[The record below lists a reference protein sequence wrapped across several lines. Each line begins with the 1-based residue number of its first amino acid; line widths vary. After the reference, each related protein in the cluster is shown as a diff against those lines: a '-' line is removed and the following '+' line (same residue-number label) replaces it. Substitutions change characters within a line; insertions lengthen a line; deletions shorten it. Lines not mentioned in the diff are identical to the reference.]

1 MSTAT
6 DTLPAFPADFANEGT
21 GFYCTVPLQWPNP
34 WTANPNHKGSYPGDC
49 WQHFD
54 TYGDVESHRAE
65 AHPVWYAEEV
75 QYRHRKADR
84 AAHPQPERPMP
95 SVTVEEPEMPT
106 GGGVPTGSRTDSAV
120 TEKQL
125 AFIASLAAR
134 KGIEANEV
142 KTKAEASIEID
153 RLNAH
158 PDKDNF
164 RRNQYDGP
172 CATCG
177 VTVPAGEGMILKDG
191 RWLTYHLSCPNE
203 PQVAPEIPNGYYAI
217 SSKAGHTS
225 FYSVTAGRNPGV
237 IFVDLLIGGG
247 SNGSFQKQSVPRKN
261 QAAVLGEIEKAG
273 VEAAAKRFGQETG
286 KCCVCNRGLTNE
298 ESREAGIGPECS
310 RKL

>member
-6 DTLPAFPADFANEGT
+6 KAPI
-21 GFYCTVPLQWPNP
+21 FYCTEYVTWPAPEIGNP
-34 WTANPNHKGSYPGDC
+34 RYKGKPTPTC
-49 WQHFD
+49 WQEFD
-54 TYGDVESHRAE
+54 SAE
-65 AHPVWYAEEV
+65 ARVAH
-75 QYRHRKADR
+75 YRE
-84 AAHPQPERPMP
+84 AHQAILDACSPRGLAFMLDLPMP
-95 SVTVEEPEMPT
+95 DAVVREFVPSGMAGENVDAEPGEYHAPS
-106 GGGVPTGSRTDSAV
+106 GKRTDSAV

-172 CATCG
+172 CATCHQ
-177 VTVPAGEGMILKDG
+177 TVPAGEGMILKDG

-273 VEAAAKRFGQETG
+273 IEAAAKRFGQETG
-286 KCCVCNRGLTNE
+286 KCYVCNRGLTNE
-298 ESREAGIGPECS
+298 ESREAGIGPECA
-310 RKL
+310 KK